1 MQQIIAMGGGGFS
14 MEPENPLLDL
24 YILKQIDKPRPKI
37 CFFAHATDDAVRY
50 SFNFFKVFT
59 QFDCQPSTL
68 SMFQTPP
75 MSHSSMESFILEQ
88 DAIYVG
94 GGNTKS
100 MLALWQA
107 WGLDEILREAYQ
119 KGILLAGIG
128 AGANCW
134 FEQCVTD
141 SATPELSALPCLG
154 IVKGS
159 CCPHYD
165 GEPLRR
171 PTYLRLIKTGQ
182 IVDGIALDDGAAAH
196 FIDGELIRVVSS
208 RPNARAYKLRR
219 AGDAAGEQ
227 SLETRYLGT

>member
-24 YILKQIDKPRPKI
+24 YILKQTGKARPKV
-37 CFFAHATDDAVRY
+37 CFFAHATSDAPLY
-50 SFNFFKVFT
+50 EHSFFKTFT

-68 SMFQTPP
+68 SLFQTPP
-75 MSHSSMESFILEQ
+75 MANMESFLLEQ

-100 MLALWQA
+100 MLALWRE
-107 WGLDEILREAYQ
+107 WGLDAILRKAYEQ
-119 KGILLAGIG
+119 GIVLAGIS

-141 SATPELSALPCLG
+141 SATPELSALKCLG
-154 IVKGS
+154 FLRGS

-165 GEPLRR
+165 GEPMRR
-171 PTYLRLIKTGQ
+171 PTFQRLLKTGQ
-182 IVDGIALDDGAAAH
+182 ILDGIALDDGAAAH
-196 FIDGELIRVVSS
+196 YIDGELIRIVSS

-219 AGDAAGEQ
+219 SGDAAGEQ
-227 SLETRYLGT
+227 SLETRYLGA